1 MRSIATGA
9 KLVGLIISVMVT
21 TSSAIIGG
29 VMLDRLVLADFVPL
43 RNMQKTVEPDFKLMS
58 QAWSII
64 SKKYV
69 DRQAVQAQK
78 LTYGAIS
85 GMVNALGDTGHS
97 TFLSPK
103 MLSMESHFLEGNFS
117 GIGAQI
123 KIKEGHIVIL
133 APMDGSPAQQAGLQT
148 GDIILRVNGE
158 DIAGLPLEEVVTRI
172 AGKPGTSV
180 TLTLLNPRSGQS
192 REITLV
198 RAKITVHNVTWQRLS
213 GSKVAHMRIAGFSQG
228 VAEQVRKAL
237 TEVINQG
244 LTDIVLDLRDN
255 PGGVLEEAIGA
266 ASQFLSGGNVV
277 LEKNG
282 SGDVKPISVKPG
294 GLAPG
299 IPLVVLVN
307 GGSASGSEI
316 VAGALKD
323 AHRARLV
330 GEKTFGAGTV
340 LQEFGLSDGS
350 AMLLAIAE
358 WITPAGHVI
367 WHKGVT
373 PDVEVSLPVAVIPL
387 YPDREKG
394 MNSAQLKASEDTQLL
409 RALDLLEHPE
419 ADNRPNKGFQL
430 SSTDVLASW

>member
-1 MRSIATGA
+1 MRPIATGA
-9 KLVGLIISVMVT
+9 KLIGLILSVLVT
-21 TSSAIIGG
+21 TSGAIIGG

-43 RNMQKTVEPDFKLMS
+43 QNVQKAAEPDFKLMS
-58 QAWSII
+58 EAWGII

-69 DRQAVQAQK
+69 DRQAVQPQN

-97 TFLSPK
+97 TFLSPE
-103 MLSMESHFLEGNFS
+103 MLGIESHFLQGNFS
-117 GIGAQI
+117 GIGAQV

-133 APMDGSPAQQAGLQT
+133 AP
-148 GDIILRVNGE
+148 
-158 DIAGLPLEEVVTRI
+158 
-172 AGKPGTSV
+172 
-180 TLTLLNPRSGQS
+180 
-192 REITLV
+192 
-198 RAKITVHNVTWQRLS
+198 
-213 GSKVAHMRIAGFSQG
+213 
-228 VAEQVRKAL
+228 
-237 TEVINQG
+237 
-244 LTDIVLDLRDN
+244 
-255 PGGVLEEAIGA
+255 
-266 ASQFLSGGNVV
+266 
-277 LEKNG
+277 
-282 SGDVKPISVKPG
+282 
-294 GLAPG
+294 G
-299 IPLVVLVN
+299 IPLVVLVK
-307 GGSASGSEI
+307 GGSASSSEI

-373 PDVEVSLPVAVIPL
+373 PDVEVSLPVAAIPL

-394 MNSAQLKASEDTQLL
+394 MNSAALKASADTQLL

-419 ADNRPNKGFQL
+419 SG
-430 SSTDVLASW
+430 